1 MRHLPKLLWIKEH
14 YNSEKLPAVSE
25 FSNCTIF
32 DLKFFLRSKYNKSPG
47 EIRTHDLKICK

>member
-32 DLKFFLRSKYNKSPG
+32 DLKIFLRSKYNKSPG